1 MDLVARYL
9 GAANSQDRLD
19 ILQHAG
25 QERLPLSLARDLM
38 YLNLA
43 PAEHIAILRVT
54 DNSDRLAYEDFLT
67 RGLFDWQ
74 QNVVSN
80 ALWDW
85 ATRTDCLLWHRTHA
99 LSLDP
104 AIPQRVSY
112 TLLDLAW
119 YGAANRLIDRFTQL
133 DGLED
138 MSPAFLALLFQRAL
152 QWNIESD
159 RLITIGRNILTQI
172 DASNFTKDKT
182 IPYSIAYLIRYEP
195 DDIQSWLKQHGQ
207 FNLWHD
213 ISKSLLLENTDRK
226 QLRLILQRPYSQR
239 AHGELVLA
247 WPTLW
252 HRDHLE
258 AELVRSALQFFGAD
272 KDISGTHVW
281 ELFAGI
287 PHKTLAEAVRGIE
300 KDALF
305 ARSLRLLGQLIE
317 EDTRIELLNDLRG
330 RLGHAENP
338 AAILEELSQRDRIE
352 LNPPGGKESRFGRL
366 FQERIL
372 VLTMNKTGDKFPRFE
387 TFDQGTSESK
397 DGARHRFIDLA
408 YRNSVSPKPSDET
421 AWDRL
426 AKYWQQPKEE
436 HLEQLSKDARTS
448 EGVFRV
454 CFIDTIGRFKGID
467 KAALKLLDYIRSSDD
482 DIVRAVIRALAGI
495 GTPRAHQELVA
506 FLTRPNVNVHR
517 QMEIAQLLREAD
529 LGNLQAELRSAIN
542 DLKTEGDT
550 SGAVLELKEALTALL
565 ASTPQSSAPATAVPS
580 NSNAPSTNELEEQL
594 IKKIDD
600 YSRLSSEAKRA
611 LRTAQFFHLQVSS
624 AGNGHTIDLSPA
636 IDMQYKALELTF
648 REMFEEPVNELLR
661 TGVLQRKLDVIGYAR
676 PIPSAMDEFEAY
688 VSSFGIIKTIPFFSH
703 FKLRK
708 LLRAIC
714 QFRPGKR
721 FTLDGLK
728 AFALFFLCFS
738 RKQCRYGLEN
748 FFPLPEM
755 NDTDLFEFC
764 KLLHVFQDFRNR
776 AAHEGFHPDAAADL
790 DDIWRQTAAIIQ
802 KSLVARQAWE
812 QAQKGANPQRSANGV
827 KRVS

>member
-9 GAANSQDRLD
+9 GAANSQERLEV
-19 ILQHAG
+19 LQNAG

-43 PAEHIAILRVT
+43 PAEHIAILRTT
-54 DNSDRLAYEDFLT
+54 DHSDKLAYEDFLT

-74 QNVVSN
+74 QNAVSS

-119 YGAANRLIDRFTQL
+119 FGAASRLIDRFTSL

-195 DDIQSWLKQHGQ
+195 DDIQSWLTQHGQ

-213 ISKSLLLENTDRK
+213 ISKSLLQENADRK

-239 AHGELVLA
+239 AHGDLVLA
-247 WPTLW
+247 WPSLW

-258 AELVRSALQFFGAD
+258 PELVRSALLFFGAD
-272 KDISGTHVW
+272 KGIPGTNTW

-287 PHKTLAEAVRGIE
+287 PHATLAEAVRGIE
-300 KDALF
+300 KDAPF

-317 EDTRIELLNDLRG
+317 EDTRMDLLNDLRARVG
-330 RLGHAENP
+330 KAENP
-338 AAILEELSQRDRIE
+338 AAILEELNQRDRIE

-366 FQERIL
+366 FQERVL

-387 TFDQGTSESK
+387 SFEQGAGDTK
-397 DGARHRFIDLA
+397 DNARHRFIDLA
-408 YRNSVSPKPSDET
+408 YRGGISSKPSDDNT
-421 AWDRL
+421 WDRL

-436 HLEQLSKDARTS
+436 NLEQLSKDARIT
-448 EGVFRV
+448 EAVFRV
-454 CFIDTIGRFKGID
+454 CFIDTLGRFKGID
-467 KAALKLLDYIRSSDD
+467 KAALKLLDYIRSFDE

-517 QMEIAQLLREAD
+517 QMEIAQLLRDAD
-529 LGNLQAELRSAIN
+529 LSNLQAELRSAIN

-565 ASTPQSSAPATAVPS
+565 ASTPQTTNASSNTATA
-580 NSNAPSTNELEEQL
+580 SNAPSTNELEEQL
-594 IKKIDD
+594 LQKIPE
-600 YSRLSSEAKRA
+600 YGRLSSEAKRA
-611 LRTAQFFHLQVSS
+611 LRTAQFFHLQVAS

-648 REMFEEPVNELLR
+648 REMFEEPVNEILR
-661 TGVLQRKLDVIGYAR
+661 TGVMQRKLDVIGYAR

-688 VSSFGIIKTIPFFSH
+688 VANLPVIKTIPFFSH

-748 FFPLPEM
+748 FFALPGVDDA
-755 NDTDLFEFC
+755 NLFEFC
-764 KLLHVFQDFRNR
+764 KTLHIFQDFRNR

-790 DDIWRQTAAIIQ
+790 DHIWRETAQIIQ
-802 KSLVARQAWE
+802 QGLVVRQAWE
-812 QAQKGANPQRSANGV
+812 QSKKSADNQRGGAV